1 MQKMSPDELRRQM
14 SGAQAQSQAQR
25 EYNYKASETLKNEGN
40 KLVGCAPVPPRQSC
54 AASTVGFP
62 APWPAHARRTRT
74 QGGQARG
81 G

>member
-40 KLVGCAPVPPRQSC
+40 KLVGCALSRRGSPALPR
-54 AASTVGFP
+54 P
-62 APWPAHARRTRT
+62 
-74 QGGQARG
+74 
-81 G
+81 